1 MIQTYKD
8 DRGFLDVIQS
18 KKYDQ
23 VFVSSNDC
31 IFTFRGM
38 HYQTEPYSQSKT
50 LRVIQGEIIDFLYN
64 LNTGEVEQ
72 YKLDKDSPPLYI
84 GKEYAHGFLTTRLNT
99 ILLYCIEGEYNEDS
113 YKSIP
118 YNTIPKIKDIVNEHA
133 AWATIKI
140 SDKDKNGK

>member
-31 IFTFRGM
+31 MFTFRGM
-38 HYQTEPYSQSKT
+38 HYQTEPYSQNKT

-72 YKLDKDSPPLYI
+72 YKLDKDSPPVYL
-84 GKEYAHGFLTTRLNT
+84 GKEYAHGFLTTR
-99 ILLYCIEGEYNEDS
+99 
-113 YKSIP
+113 
-118 YNTIPKIKDIVNEHA
+118 
-133 AWATIKI
+133 
-140 SDKDKNGK
+140 